1 MQSYEHLTA
10 TGRESLRVM
19 HSQGKSCRAIAR
31 ALGRSVSTISR
42 ELRRNGNKDGSYNV
56 WRATS
61 LYLHRRK
68 KCRRNLR
75 NVVDADLNAY
85 VRGKLD
91 RYWSPETIALGWNK
105 IYPEARV
112 GHTTIYSALKKKLL
126 SGYSERTHLMRHGLT
141 KYSRGATN
149 AVKPV
154 RNIAERPEAA
164 QLRSEEGHWEG
175 DTVRG
180 KMGTGGLATFVDRMD
195 RKLKM
200 ALIQGAITAQAT
212 TQATCESLKG
222 QVVRSITLDNGSEFA
237 EHRKIEAQL
246 GAPVYFTDPHSPWQ
260 RPTNENTNGL
270 LRFFFPKGF
279 DFSKTTPEYVA
290 EVEEL
295 LNTRPRKCLGGLSPA
310 DFLAKCCT

>member
-1 MQSYEHLTA
+1 MRA
-10 TGRESLRVM
+10 
-19 HSQGKSCRAIAR
+19 QGKSRRAIAR
-31 ALGRSVSTISR
+31 ALGRDVSTISR
-42 ELRRNGNKDGSYNV
+42 ELKRNSNKDGSYNV

-61 LYLHRRK
+61 LYLYRRK
-68 KCRRNLR
+68 KCKRNLR
-75 NVVDADLNAY
+75 IVFDADLRAY
-85 VRGKLD
+85 VCEKLS
-91 RYWSPETIALGWNK
+91 RYWSAETISLAWNK
-105 IYPEARV
+105 LHPEARV

-126 SGYSERTHLMRHGLT
+126 CGYSERTHLMRRGLT

-149 AVKPV
+149 AVKPT

-164 QLRSEEGHWEG
+164 QLRSEKGHWEG

-180 KMGTGGLATFVDRMD
+180 KMGTGGLATFTDRMD

-200 ALIQGAITAQAT
+200 VLIQGAITAQAT
-212 TQATCESLKG
+212 TRATCEALGG

-279 DFSKTTPEYVA
+279 DFNETTPEYVA

-295 LNTRPRKCLGGLSPA
+295 FNTRPRKCLGGLAPA